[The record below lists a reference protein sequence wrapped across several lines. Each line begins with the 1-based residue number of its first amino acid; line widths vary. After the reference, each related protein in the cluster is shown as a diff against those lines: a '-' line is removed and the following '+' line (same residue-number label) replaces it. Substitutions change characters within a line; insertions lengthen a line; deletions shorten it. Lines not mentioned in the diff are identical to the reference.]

1 MGLFS
6 KFNAVAGALV
16 LAATTAGATE
26 LKLADFQPPTHFVVD
41 KVYKPFQDAVSSGT
55 GGAVTVRLYMGG
67 ELGPGPV
74 EQYNRAVDGVADFA
88 ISLPGY
94 TASNFPLTLTAE
106 LPGVI
111 NTETGTEDIW
121 SHIDLFADEYRR
133 VQLVSLWSSAPNV
146 LYTRDVA
153 VRSPADVQ
161 GLNIR
166 VPSRNA
172 GLQVEAWGGN
182 PVSMP
187 VTEIYNA
194 MQTGVIDGAMIDTT
208 ATRAFRLGEVAKH
221 LTLGFDATNSPF
233 FIVMNRDA
241 FGGLS
246 DKNQAAVLEAGREAS
261 TLANQTQLRVAE
273 GGVAA
278 FEEMGG
284 EVIRLTGE
292 EAAAF
297 NALSAPIV
305 DKVVAEVGGNAAD
318 IVKALRG
325 E

>member
-1 MGLFS
+1 MRLITTIAAAALS
-6 KFNAVAGALV
+6 LWAANAVADELSFANFMPSGHPYVEGA
-16 LAATTAGATE
+16 
-26 LKLADFQPPTHFVVD
+26 FQPFADMVAEKTGD
-41 KVYKPFQDAVSSGT
+41 K
-55 GGAVTVRLYMGG
+55 VTVRVYSGG

-94 TASNFPLTLTAE
+94 TASAFPLTLTAE

-111 NTETGTEDIW
+111 NPETGTQDLW
-121 SHIDLFADEYRR
+121 DNIDLFADEYRR
-133 VQLVSLWSSAPNV
+133 VQLISLWSSAPNV

-161 GLNIR
+161 GMNIR

-172 GLQVEAWGGN
+172 GLQVEAWGGS

-208 ATRAFRLGEVAKH
+208 ATRAFRLGEVANY

-233 FIVMNRDA
+233 FVVMNRDA
-241 FGGLS
+241 WASLS
-246 DKNQAAVLEAGREAS
+246 AEEQEAVAEAGREAS
-261 TLANQTQLRVAE
+261 LLANKTQLSVAE
-273 GGVAA
+273 AGIAA
-278 FEEMGG
+278 FSEMGG
-284 EVIRLTGE
+284 EVVQLSAE
-292 EAAAF
+292 EAEAF
-297 NALSAPIV
+297 NVLSTPVV
-305 DKVVAEVGGNAAD
+305 DQVVAEVGAEAEAV
-318 IVKALRG
+318 VKALSG

>member
-1 MGLFS
+1 MR
-6 KFNAVAGALV
+6 FNTLIASAAIALTTTAALAGELSFANFMPPGHPYVAGA
-16 LAATTAGATE
+16 
-26 LKLADFQPPTHFVVD
+26 FQPFADMVAEKTD
-41 KVYKPFQDAVSSGT
+41 GE
-55 GGAVTVRLYMGG
+55 VTVKLYNGG

-74 EQYNRAVDGVADFA
+74 EQVNRAMDGVADFA

-94 TASNFPLTLTAE
+94 TASSFPLTLTAE

-111 NTETGTEDIW
+111 TTETGTQDIW
-121 SHIDLFADEYRR
+121 DNIDLLKGEYRR

-146 LYTRDVA
+146 LYTRDKA
-153 VRSPADVQ
+153 VRSPADVV
-161 GLNIR
+161 GMNIR

-172 GLQVEAWGGN
+172 GLQVTAWGGN

-208 ATRAFRLGEVAKH
+208 ATRAFRLGEVANF

-233 FIVMNRDA
+233 FIVANRDA
-241 FGGLS
+241 FRDLS
-246 DKNQAAVLEAGREAS
+246 DDQQAAVLEAGKEAS
-261 TLANQTQLRVAE
+261 FLANQTQLLVAE
-273 GGVAA
+273 GGIEA
-278 FEEMGG
+278 FAEMGG
-284 EVIRLTGE
+284 EVIRLSDA

-297 NALSAPIV
+297 NELSAPIV
-305 DKVVAEVGGNAAD
+305 GEVVAETGEGAQAVVDAL
-318 IVKALRG
+318 KA

>member
-1 MGLFS
+1 MRLTTTFAAAALSLWASGALAEELSFAN
-6 KFNAVAGALV
+6 FMPGGHPYVAGA
-16 LAATTAGATE
+16 
-26 LKLADFQPPTHFVVD
+26 FQPFADMVAE
-41 KVYKPFQDAVSSGT
+41 KT
-55 GGAVTVRLYMGG
+55 GGEVTVRIHSGG

-74 EQYNRAVDGVADFA
+74 EQYSRAVDGVANFA
-88 ISLPGY
+88 IGLPGY
-94 TASNFPLTLTAE
+94 TASTSPLTLTAE
-106 LPGVI
+106 LPGVTD
-111 NTETGTEDIW
+111 TETGTADLW
-121 SHIDLFADEYRR
+121 NNIDLLKSEYRR

-146 LYTRDVA
+146 LYTRDKA
-153 VRSPADVQ
+153 VRSPADVK

-208 ATRAFRLGEVAKH
+208 ATRAFKLGEVAKH
-221 LTLGFDATNSPF
+221 LTLGFEATNSPF

-241 FGGLS
+241 F
-246 DKNQAAVLEAGREAS
+246 KNLTDDQQAAVLEAGREAS
-261 TLANQTQLRVAE
+261 SLANQTQLRVAE
-273 GGVAA
+273 AGVAA
-278 FEEMGG
+278 FAEMGG
-284 EVIRLTGE
+284 EVIDLTPE

-297 NALSAPIV
+297 DALSAPIV
-305 DKVVAEVGGNAAD
+305 DKVVAETGNDARA
-318 IVKALRG
+318 IVDALRH

>member
-1 MGLFS
+1 MIRTLS
-6 KFNAVAGALV
+6 V
-16 LAATTAGATE
+16 LAAALGLAAPGAAAEELSFAGFLPSGHPYVESTYQPF
-26 LKLADFQPPTHFVVD
+26 ADMVEEN
-41 KVYKPFQDAVSSGT
+41 SG
-55 GGAVTVRLYMGG
+55 GEVTVRIYNDG
-67 ELGPGPV
+67 ELGPGPA
-74 EQYNRAVDGVADFA
+74 EQYNRVVDGVADLVFG
-88 ISLPGY
+88 LPGY
-94 TASNFPLTLTAE
+94 TASAFPLTLTAE

-111 NTETGTEDIW
+111 DTETGTQDMWDNIE
-121 SHIDLFADEYRR
+121 LFADEYRR
-133 VQLVSLWSSAPNV
+133 VQLVGLWSSAPNV

-153 VRSPADVQ
+153 VRSPSDVE

-208 ATRAFRLGEVAKH
+208 ATRAFRLGEVANY

-233 FIVMNRDA
+233 YILMNRDA
-241 FGGLS
+241 FQSLS
-246 DKNQAAVLEAGREAS
+246 EENQQAVLDAGREAS
-261 TLANQTQLRVAE
+261 LLGQQTQLTVAA
-273 GGVAA
+273 GGVEA

-284 EVIRLTGE
+284 EVINLTDE

-297 NALSAPIV
+297 DELSAPVV
-305 DKVVAEVGGNAAD
+305 DQVVAETGEGAAA
-318 IVKALRG
+318 IVEALSG